1 MHNKCTNFVISR
13 CAHACILSSFGLYA
27 LLPSHCS
34 SLEHHPHHHGVPRS
48 TTSSPPALQPVC
60 HKTRSTSAVVQAGHH
75 TDPQRIVSVPSPLV
89 LFSHHVIVMVSAI
102 FSIIMITPVLPFAL
116 PTTIQPRFT
125 HPFYQPRSPMLVS
138 LTTCLVTTNHLA
150 HPPADQCHLLIT
162 QSLTNPFS
170 CHIRVTPVRQSS
182 EHFQLC
188 STTRRLAQTLTLYI
202 TNT

>member
-125 HPFYQPRSPMLVS
+125 HPVLPTPFAHAGHPNDLHVHHQPPRPSTGRPVS
-138 LTTCLVTTNHLA
+138 SVDNAVVDEPVVLPHQSYCSAPVVRTLPTLFNHTTARANSHA
-150 HPPADQCHLLIT
+150 
-162 QSLTNPFS
+162 
-170 CHIRVTPVRQSS
+170 
-182 EHFQLC
+182 
-188 STTRRLAQTLTLYI
+188 LYH
-202 TNT
+202 